1 MPKKHPCP
9 DCRRCLWCT
18 DTRCSVCLR
27 ESKPC
32 QRKLSQAEQIAL
44 YESINRAHQQQK
56 AEVRMKKRALFLCT
70 DNSCLSPM
78 AAALVNFDFGDRLQ
92 AVSTGLTMQ
101 GLHPQAIAVMAELGI
116 HLALQASN
124 CLSDYEREPFD
135 YVITLCAEAEENCP
149 LYFGGVKRHAMDF
162 TDPSQT
168 KGSEEEVMTEFR
180 KTRDALRLQ
189 LGNFFRQQ
197 LAQQ

>member
-18 DTRCSVCLR
+18 DTRCSVCLG
-27 ESKPC
+27 ESKSC

-56 AEVRMKKRALFLCT
+56 TEVRRKKRALFLCT
-70 DNSCLSPM
+70 NNACLSPM
-78 AAALVNFDFGDRLQ
+78 AAALINFDFGDRLQ
-92 AVSTGLTMQ
+92 AVSAGLTKHTR
-101 GLHPQAIAVMAELGI
+101 GAHAIAVMAELRLDLGSQV
-116 HLALQASN
+116 AN
-124 CLSDYEREPFD
+124 CLSHYEREPFD
-135 YVITLCAEAEENCP
+135 YVITLSDEAEKNCP
-149 LYFGGVKRHAMDF
+149 LYFGGVKRHSMNF

-168 KGSEEEVMTEFR
+168 KGSEEEIMAAYR
-180 KTRDALRLQ
+180 KTRDTLRQQ
-189 LGNFFRQQ
+189 LGDFFRQQ